1 MVRLGILNGQVAQLV
16 DRIHSR
22 LCCDEREDRKTAIE
36 TVTVKPSTKG
46 IRLLWVQKQR
56 NRKGAIKQ
64 WKFARST
71 QSISSEEWGN
81 RNSVPNYSSRKT
93 RSSHVP
99 WLVYVTSFTTEAES
113 EGVGLT
119 DSFLKMT
126 GRMLGR
132 GDGVAG
138 SSRVDTE
145 SGPGLEMGGGED
157 KTVLLSLGGLFVIV
171 SATFSRSLSEEE
183 SPHACLSAVHC
194 LWSFNYDS
202 IGNGVC
208 TTPCTFPIDELVL

>member
-1 MVRLGILNGQVAQLV
+1 MVRLGILNGQIAQLV

-22 LCCDEREDRKTAIE
+22 LRCDERDDRETTIE

-64 WKFARST
+64 REFACNT
-71 QSISSEEWGN
+71 QSISSEEWEN

-99 WLVYVTSFTTEAES
+99 WLVYVTSFTGEAES

-126 GRMLGR
+126 ARMLGR
-132 GDGVAG
+132 GGEDAD
-138 SSRVDTE
+138 SSRLDIE
-145 SGPGLEMGGGED
+145 SGPGLEMGGGEG
-157 KTVLLSLGGLFVIV
+157 KIVLLSRRGLLVIV
-171 SATFSRSLSEEE
+171 STPLSRTLSEEE
-183 SPHACLSAVHC
+183 SPHACPSAVHC
-194 LWSFNYDS
+194 LWPCNYDS